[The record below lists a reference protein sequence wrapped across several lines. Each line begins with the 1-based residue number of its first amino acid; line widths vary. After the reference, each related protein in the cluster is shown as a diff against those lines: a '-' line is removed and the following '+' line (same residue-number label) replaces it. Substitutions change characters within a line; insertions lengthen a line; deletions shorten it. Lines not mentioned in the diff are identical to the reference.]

1 MPIVRGRALLT
12 KVSAEDLA
20 KFASRMEKD
29 HNPSPDTPLLEQGKT
44 RADLCL
50 EEIIRS
56 RSSSPRTKK
65 RTGRSIGSALGL
77 TGRRGRAFLVSL
89 RSCLGAF
96 LRSASKPVVTHYYLP
111 LLAITLLAILL
122 ISLTPPRESH
132 APAPATGSYSITP
145 GERPY
150 RYIGSFT
157 RDFGDLNPVQLE
169 AAQSLG
175 ITPAKCRNDLL
186 RIDRL
191 VPLKETPGLKLDDLT
206 HSVPLMVPEAVR
218 LAQEIG
224 AAFRYQLEADGQPL
238 YRPIVTSVTR
248 TEEDMSDLRQRNGN
262 ASPNSTHC
270 YGTTLDISWQRFD
283 KIDPADP
290 RTIEPEELKHLLARV
305 LKAFHE
311 DGRCYIK
318 HERKQACFHITVR

>member
-1 MPIVRGRALLT
+1 
-12 KVSAEDLA
+12 
-20 KFASRMEKD
+20 MEKD
-29 HNPSPDTPLLEQGKT
+29 HNTSPDSPLTERGKT
-44 RADLCL
+44 PADLCL

-56 RSSSPRTKK
+56 RSSRPQRGGMKERSVGVALRS
-65 RTGRSIGSALGL
+65 TGK
-77 TGRRGRAFLVSL
+77 RGRAFLARL
-89 RSCLGAF
+89 RSRLGGI
-96 LRSASKPVVTHYYLP
+96 LRPASKPVVTHYYLP
-111 LLAITLLAILL
+111 LLAMTLLATLL

-132 APAPATGSYSITP
+132 APAPETGSYSIVP

-150 RYIGSFT
+150 RYIGSFR
-157 RDFGDLNPVQLE
+157 RDFDDLNPVQLE

-175 ITPAKCRNDLL
+175 ITPAKCRDDLL

-191 VPLKETPGLKLDDLT
+191 VPLKETAGLKLDDLT
-206 HSVPLMVPEAVR
+206 HSVPLLVPEAAR

-248 TEEDMSDLRQRNGN
+248 TEEDMGKLRQRNGN

-283 KIDPADP
+283 KIDPEDP

-318 HERKQACFHITVR
+318 HERKQACFHITIREKKI

>member
-1 MPIVRGRALLT
+1 
-12 KVSAEDLA
+12 
-20 KFASRMEKD
+20 MEQD
-29 HNPSPDTPLLEQGKT
+29 NNSSPDESLLEQGKT
-44 RADLCL
+44 RADFCL

-56 RSSSPRTKK
+56 RSSSPRTKE
-65 RTGRSIGSALGL
+65 RTERSAGTAVRS
-77 TGRRGRAFLVSL
+77 TGKRGRAFLARL
-89 RSCLGAF
+89 RSRLGAI
-96 LRSASKPVVTHYYLP
+96 LRPVSRPVVTHYYLP

-122 ISLTPPRESH
+122 ISLTPPRESY
-132 APAPATGSYSITP
+132 APTPETGSYSIVP
-145 GERPY
+145 GARPY
-150 RYIGSFT
+150 RYIGSFR
-157 RDFGDLNPVQLE
+157 RDFDDLNPVQLE

-175 ITPAKCRNDLL
+175 ITPAKCRDDLL
-186 RIDRL
+186 PIDRL
-191 VPLKETPGLKLDDLT
+191 VPLKETPGLKLDNLT

-238 YRPIVTSVTR
+238 YRLIVTSVTR
-248 TEEDMSDLRQRNGN
+248 TEEDMSELRQRNGN

-283 KIDPADP
+283 KIDPEDP

-305 LKAFHE
+305 LKVFHE

-318 HERKQACFHITVR
+318 HERKQACFHITVREKKI

>member
-1 MPIVRGRALLT
+1 M
-12 KVSAEDLA
+12 
-20 KFASRMEKD
+20 
-29 HNPSPDTPLLEQGKT
+29 
-44 RADLCL
+44 
-50 EEIIRS
+50 
-56 RSSSPRTKK
+56 
-65 RTGRSIGSALGL
+65 
-77 TGRRGRAFLVSL
+77 
-89 RSCLGAF
+89 
-96 LRSASKPVVTHYYLP
+96 
-111 LLAITLLAILL
+111 TLLATLL

-132 APAPATGSYSITP
+132 ATAPETGSYSIVP

-150 RYIGSFT
+150 RYMGSFR
-157 RDFGDLNPVQLE
+157 RDFDDLNPIQLE

-175 ITPAKCRNDLL
+175 ITPAKCREDLL

-191 VPLKETPGLKLDDLT
+191 VPLKETPGLKLDSLT

-238 YRPIVTSVTR
+238 YRLIVTSVTR
-248 TEEDMSDLRQRNGN
+248 TEEDMSELRQRNGN

-283 KIDPADP
+283 KIDPEDP

-305 LKAFHE
+305 LRAFHE

-318 HERKQACFHITVR
+318 HERKQACFHITIKEKEI